1 MKKKYKLESL
11 IEILENSK
19 INSLEVSTFWG
30 YKKIKLSK
38 NSNVESLSVASQSEN
53 RINSDNTIP
62 KEITEPISEPIS
74 SNQFIQKAPLVG
86 TVYLSPKPGEPNFVK
101 VGDHVKKGQ
110 KLCLIEAMKIFN
122 EIESEYDGVIQE
134 ILVRDE
140 DPVEFGQP
148 ILIIR

>member
-1 MKKKYKLESL
+1 MKKNYKLESL
-11 IEILENSK
+11 IQILENSK

-38 NSNVESLSVASQSEN
+38 NSNTNITSTTSQLESKINNENPIPEQS
-53 RINSDNTIP
+53 
-62 KEITEPISEPIS
+62 TEPINDTIS
-74 SNQFIQKAPLVG
+74 LKQFIQKAPLVG
-86 TVYLSPKPGEPNFVK
+86 TVYLSPKPGEPNFIK
-101 VGDHVKKGQ
+101 VGDNVKKGQ

-148 ILIIR
+148 IVIIR

>member
-1 MKKKYKLESL
+1 LKKKYKLESL